1 MMQEERQVTFDR
13 GKVSAYNGQDN
24 LFCDFAT
31 VVQGGKQEVYY
42 LLNDK
47 KLDNGCFIAST
58 VLKEAI
64 DSSIPR
70 AHLGLI
76 NKNGDVIIPFEN
88 KTIKIIDDKYLLV
101 VRTEA
106 HTQTVLDAIA
116 SRSDPTAAERM
127 VNSNAS
133 IKEKLNKVMKNTGKF
148 ILNDL
153 LSEGTVYTLD
163 GKNLLDN
170 QYYSFI
176 GMTDDSFYCSTNV
189 PTDSVF
195 EYPFNAPVKS
205 ASLMGNNVEK
215 TVEEVITPDVAPQTN
230 SLDVSNVSV
239 PKETI
244 DNALNS
250 AVTVAPDNSIGN
262 NQENEPLSLDA
273 KENIKN
279 LENSGTIPS
288 DENHEEEI
296 ISVEE
301 NKNIVPSVQT
311 SEITPL
317 PEVEPDSIF
326 ESTTSVDDK
335 KETQGIDTT
344 DINQS
349 SMIDKEEASIGNI
362 VEAVGGIV
370 KENKE
375 LKSLKEKYE
384 SQLQH
389 FEEVEKENQNLA
401 LEVTRLKEENQT
413 LRQTNLHMVQGFE
426 EMKKVL
432 AISDSST
439 EDVSRFQKVA

>member
-1 MMQEERQVTFDR
+1 M
-13 GKVSAYNGQDN
+13 
-24 LFCDFAT
+24 
-31 VVQGGKQEVYY
+31 
-42 LLNDK
+42 
-47 KLDNGCFIAST
+47 
-58 VLKEAI
+58 
-64 DSSIPR
+64 
-70 AHLGLI
+70 
-76 NKNGDVIIPFEN
+76 
-88 KTIKIIDDKYLLV
+88 
-101 VRTEA
+101 
-106 HTQTVLDAIA
+106 
-116 SRSDPTAAERM
+116 
-127 VNSNAS
+127 
-133 IKEKLNKVMKNTGKF
+133 
-148 ILNDL
+148 
-153 LSEGTVYTLD
+153 
-163 GKNLLDN
+163 
-170 QYYSFI
+170 
-176 GMTDDSFYCSTNV
+176 
-189 PTDSVF
+189 
-195 EYPFNAPVKS
+195 
-205 ASLMGNNVEK
+205 
-215 TVEEVITPDVAPQTN
+215 
-230 SLDVSNVSV
+230 
-239 PKETI
+239 
-244 DNALNS
+244 
-250 AVTVAPDNSIGN
+250 
-262 NQENEPLSLDA
+262 DA

-279 LENSGTIPS
+279 LEDSGTIPS

-335 KETQGIDTT
+335 KESQGIDTT

-432 AISDSST
+432 AISDSPT